1 MGLTSDDEE
10 DEESTPIINTLTRW
24 FNVHRADYLIIM
36 NAWKTYLGPIFLP
49 KIWSKYLSVQWRRE
63 LQRHLWTLELR
74 STQVSY
80 VNGPSLMVDDWHTKN
95 QEMKIWLRYGEFIE
109 VRHTINPSLGK
120 CLFSLDLQPT
130 CDKRYFQSFGLKET
144 FIIES
149 APQYLLGELFLSQY
163 IFVSRFLSE
172 EKHTF

>member
-24 FNVHRADYLIIM
+24 FNVDRADNNECLK
-36 NAWKTYLGPIFLP
+36 NIFLANF
-49 KIWSKYLSVQWRRE
+49 WSKYLSVQWRRE
-63 LQRHLWTLELR
+63 LQRHLWTLELW

-80 VNGPSLMVDDWHTKN
+80 VNGPTLMVDN
-95 QEMKIWLRYGEFIE
+95 RYKKSRDENMAEEWWIYRGETY
-109 VRHTINPSLGK
+109 HQSLGK

-149 APQYLLGELFLSQY
+149 ALQYLLGELFLSQY

>member
-24 FNVHRADYLIIM
+24 FNVDRADYLIIM
-36 NAWKTYLGPIFLP
+36 NAWKTYFWPIF
-49 KIWSKYLSVQWRRE
+49 WSKYLSVQWRRE

-80 VNGPSLMVDDWHTKN
+80 VNGPSLMVDDWHTKSRDEN
-95 QEMKIWLRYGEFIE
+95 MAEEWWIYRGETY
-109 VRHTINPSLGK
+109 HQSLGK